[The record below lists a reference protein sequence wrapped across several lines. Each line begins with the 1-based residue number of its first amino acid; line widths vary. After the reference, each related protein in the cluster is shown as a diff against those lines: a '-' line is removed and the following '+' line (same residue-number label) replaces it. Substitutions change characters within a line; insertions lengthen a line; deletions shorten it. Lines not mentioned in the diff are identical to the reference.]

1 MKEVYEEMVA
11 LIMGSTIFTDAFD
24 NRLFAI
30 YGRENVAYPLAVYTP
45 QPINYITKDAKEYAI
60 NLGFYF
66 GSDQLTE
73 CIEFY
78 DAFKPVLE
86 NSSFQVDIVSPEFD
100 IELQTNTIIVQLKKI
115 K

>member
-11 LIMGSTIFTDAFD
+11 LIMGSTIFTNLFN

-30 YGRENVAYPLAVYTP
+30 YGPDNVQFPFAVYTP
-45 QPINYITKDAKEYAI
+45 QPLNAVTKDAKEYAI

-66 GSDQLTE
+66 GADQLTE